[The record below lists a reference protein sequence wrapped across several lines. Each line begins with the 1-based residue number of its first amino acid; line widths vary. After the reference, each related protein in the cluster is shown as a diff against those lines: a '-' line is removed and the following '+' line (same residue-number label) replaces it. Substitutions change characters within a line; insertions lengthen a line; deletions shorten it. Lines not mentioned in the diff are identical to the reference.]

1 MALGTAP
8 GLPAAPDLL
17 CSCQPRTGS
26 RHSPAAE
33 DWYVRLVK
41 SQCWTRSDS
50 ALLEGAEL
58 VNRLPPGDMSAFL
71 RHPEFNV
78 SLLAPCLGVGAREVS
93 GGQKSALFEAARE
106 ATLERVVAMVQP
118 LPATHQAFRPP
129 LPAEST
135 AYWSQLNDLFGDA
148 GVYRSLTTLARA
160 LAQYLLLLPKLP
172 GHLHLPPEK
181 ERDTVKFVVMTL
193 EALAWH
199 LVHEQIPLSVDLQAG
214 LDCCCLALQLPGPRR
229 LLASPEMVTRTCS
242 LIHCVR
248 LLLEAIVVQPG
259 DQLLSLERKT
269 DTPKAAREDG
279 GDPRTQSPEHVTAA
293 CRTVAE
299 LVEALPSVLALGHK
313 RNSHMP
319 AFLTSV
325 LRNIVVSLARLP
337 LVNSYTR
344 IPPLVWKLG
353 WSPTPGGDFGT
364 AFPEIP
370 VEFLQEK
377 EVFKEF
383 IYRINTLGWTS
394 RTQFEETWATLLGV
408 LVTQPLVLEQEESPP
423 EEDTERTQINVLA
436 VQAITSLVLSA
447 MAVPVAGNP
456 ALSCLE
462 QQPRN
467 KPLKALDT
475 RFGRKLSV
483 IRGIVEQEI
492 QAMVSK
498 RENIATHHLYQAW
511 DPVPSLSPATTGAL
525 ISHDKLLLQTN
536 PERELG
542 SMSYQLGQ
550 VSIHSVWLGSSIT
563 PLREEEWDEEEEEE
577 ADVPAPPS
585 PPTSPVSSRK
595 HRAGVDTHS
604 CSQFLLELYS
614 RWVLPSSSSR
624 RTPVILISEV
634 VRSLLVVSDL
644 FTERSQFE
652 MMYQTLTELRRAHP
666 PEDEI
671 LLQYLV
677 PATCKAAAVL
687 GMPVCRLL
695 ESTLRSSHLPSRI
708 GALHG
713 ALYVLE
719 CDLLDD
725 TAKQL
730 IPVISDYLLS
740 NLRSSAHCVNLH
752 SQQHVLVMCATAF
765 YLMENYPLDV
775 GPDFSASIIQ
785 TRQNFHME
793 KRTYIHGQAAA
804 HGSCVNLHS
813 QQHVLVMCA
822 TAFYLMENYPLDVG
836 PDFSASIIQM
846 CGVMLSGSEEATP
859 STVYHCV
866 LRGLERLLL
875 SEQLSRLDAESLA
888 KLSVDRVN
896 VHSPHRA
903 MAALGLMLTCMY
915 TGKEKA
921 SPGRASEPGPAAP
934 DSESVIVAM
943 ERVSVLFDRIRKG
956 FPCEARVVARI
967 LPQFLD
973 DFFPPQDVMNKVIG
987 EFLSNQQPYPQ
998 FMATVVYKVFQT
1010 LHSTGQS
1017 SMVRDW
1023 VMLSL
1028 SNFTQR
1034 TPVAM
1039 AVWSLSCFFVSASTS
1054 PWVSAILPHVV
1065 SRMGKL
1071 EHVDVNLFCLVATDF
1086 YRHQVE
1092 EELDRRAFQSVFE
1105 VVAAPGNPYQR
1116 LLACLRNVH
1125 KVATC

>member
-1 MALGTAP
+1 M
-8 GLPAAPDLL
+8 
-17 CSCQPRTGS
+17 REMS
-26 RHSPAAE
+26 R
-33 DWYVRLVK
+33 
-41 SQCWTRSDS
+41 
-50 ALLEGAEL
+50 
-58 VNRLPPGDMSAFL
+58 
-71 RHPEFNV
+71 
-78 SLLAPCLGVGAREVS
+78 
-93 GGQKSALFEAARE
+93 GQKSPLFEAARV
-106 ATLERVVAMVQP
+106 ATLDRMTSVVQQ
-118 LPATHQAFRPP
+118 LPAVHQVFQPS
-129 LPAEST
+129 LPTEPT

-148 GVYRSLTTLARA
+148 MWYRSLTVLARA
-160 LAQYLLLLPKLP
+160 LAQYLLVFPKLP
-172 GHLHLPPEK
+172 GRLHLPPEK
-181 ERDTVKFVVMTL
+181 ERDTVKFVVTTL

-199 LVHEQIPLSVDLQAG
+199 LTHVQIPLSLDLQAG
-214 LDCCCLALQLPGPRR
+214 LDCCCLALQLPGPWSA
-229 LLASPEMVTRTCS
+229 LSSPDMVTHACS

-248 LLLEAIVVQPG
+248 FLLEAIVVQPG
-259 DQLLSLERKT
+259 DQLLSPGRRT

-279 GDPRTQSPEHVTAA
+279 VDSYTQSPEYITTA
-293 CRTVAE
+293 CRMVAE
-299 LVEALPSVLALGHK
+299 LVESLPSVLALGHK
-313 RNSHMP
+313 RNSNTP
-319 AFLTSV
+319 AFLTPV

-344 IPPLVWKLG
+344 VPPLVWKLG
-353 WSPTPGGDFGT
+353 WSPKPGGDFGT
-364 AFPEIP
+364 TFPEIP

-408 LVTQPLVLEQEESPP
+408 LVTQPLVTEQEESPP

-447 MAVPVAGNP
+447 MTVPVAGNP
-456 ALSCLE
+456 AVSCLE

-475 RFGRKLSV
+475 RFGRKLSL

-511 DPVPSLSPATTGAL
+511 DPVPSLSPASTGAL

-542 SMSYQLGQ
+542 SMSYKLGQ
-550 VSIHSVWLGSSIT
+550 VSIHSVWLGNNIT

-577 ADVPAPPS
+577 ADVPAPSS
-585 PPTSPVSSRK
+585 PPTSPVNSRK
-595 HRAGVDTHS
+595 HRAGVDIHS
-604 CSQFLLELYS
+604 CSQFLLELYR
-614 RWVLPSSSSR
+614 RWILPSSSAR

-644 FTERSQFE
+644 FTERNQFE
-652 MMYQTLTELRRAHP
+652 MMYQTLTELRRVHP
-666 PEDEI
+666 SEDEI

-687 GMPVCRLL
+687 GMDKAVAEPVSRLL
-695 ESTLRSSHLPSRI
+695 ESTLRSSHLPSKI

-713 ALYVLE
+713 ILYVLE

-740 NLRSSAHCVNLH
+740 NLKGIAHCVGAH

-765 YLMENYPLDV
+765 YLIENYPLDV
-775 GPDFSASIIQ
+775 G
-785 TRQNFHME
+785 T
-793 KRTYIHGQAAA
+793 
-804 HGSCVNLHS
+804 
-813 QQHVLVMCA
+813 
-822 TAFYLMENYPLDVG
+822 
-836 PDFSASIIQM
+836 DFSASIIQM
-846 CGVMLSGSEEATP
+846 CGVMLSGSEESTP
-859 STVYHCV
+859 STIYHCV

-875 SEQLSRLDAESLA
+875 SEQLSRLDAESLV

-915 TGKEKA
+915 TGKEKT
-921 SPGRASEPGPAAP
+921 SPGRTSDPSPAAP

-943 ERVSVLFDRIRKG
+943 ERVSVLFDRVRKG

-1039 AVWSLSCFFVSASTS
+1039 AMWSLSCFFVSASTS
-1054 PWVSAILPHVV
+1054 PWVSAILPHVI

-1071 EHVDVNLFCLVATDF
+1071 EQVDVNLFCLVATDF
-1086 YRHQVE
+1086 YRHQIE

-1116 LLACLRNVH
+1116 LLACLQTVH